1 MGLSLDPM
9 FIVGAVANLAGLV
22 TFLDWAV
29 IKSKA
34 RKRKQPLDQSLI
46 ALEKLEVSL
55 KGISIAVKEK
65 KDSSEMKHYVD
76 LLYEAKE
83 GLISDLSRLGVEIP
97 QEEEMPKIRGASN
110 ETLLA
115 LVSRCEGGI
124 LRARNELTKT

>member
-1 MGLSLDPM
+1 M

-34 RKRKQPLDQSLI
+34 RNRKQPLDQSLI

-76 LLYEAKE
+76 LLYEAKA
-83 GLISDLSRLGVEIP
+83 GLINDLSKLGVEIP
-97 QEEEMPKIRGASN
+97 REEMHRVRGASN
-110 ETLLA
+110 EVLLA
-115 LVSRCEGGI
+115 LVNRCESGV
-124 LRARNELTKT
+124 LRARNELTKI

>member
-1 MGLSLDPM
+1 M

-34 RKRKQPLDQSLI
+34 RKRKQPLEQSLI

-55 KGISIAVKEK
+55 KGISLAVKEK

-76 LLYEAKE
+76 LLYEARA
-83 GLISDLSRLGVEIP
+83 GLIKDLNKLGVEIP
-97 QEEEMPKIRGASN
+97 DEEMPKIRGASN
-110 ETLLA
+110 EALLA
-115 LVSRCEGGI
+115 LVDRCESGI
-124 LRARNELTKT
+124 LRAKNELAQT